1 MSVIF
6 NIFDHILAYLSAIN
20 YVVFRN
26 GVLHGTLPGTT
37 IIFIF
42 IYLFIERYQILLKFT
57 RHASEAV
64 GWLSKMKIG

>member
-1 MSVIF
+1 M
-6 NIFDHILAYLSAIN
+6 